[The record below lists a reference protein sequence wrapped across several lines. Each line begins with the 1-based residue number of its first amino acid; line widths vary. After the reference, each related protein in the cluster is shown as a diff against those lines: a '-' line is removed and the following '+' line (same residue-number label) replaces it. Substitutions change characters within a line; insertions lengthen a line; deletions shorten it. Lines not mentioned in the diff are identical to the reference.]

1 MARAKR
7 TARADARR
15 RYRAERGLPDEL
27 PDDEAVEPAASDVDR
42 SKRPATGQTARVGIA
57 TAFRLAFR
65 PLDVRGDLQ
74 ALPRI
79 ALRSKALW
87 VPLLLTL
94 LSAVVFMA
102 LRPEGKS
109 DIASTIAIFLFQYF
123 LATPAIGGVFIAGF
137 LAPRAS
143 WLLGVIVGFASA
155 ACYTFLGLGGFINVP
170 PTVDRTDVVV
180 AAFVMSPIVG
190 AFFAAS
196 AAWYRRFLQ
205 LSNPNRGRAQQAAG
219 RSNGRNRTGGSN
231 QKAGVRR

>member
-15 RYRAERGLPDEL
+15 RHRAERGLPDEL
-27 PDDEAVEPAASDVDR
+27 LDIEAEDAAASTVDHSR
-42 SKRPATGQTARVGIA
+42 RPTTGQTARVGIA
-57 TAFRLAFR
+57 TAFRQAFR

-74 ALPRI
+74 ALPSI

-94 LSAVVFMA
+94 LSTVAFIA

-109 DIASTIAIFLFQYF
+109 DIASTIAVFLFQYF

-143 WLLGVIVGFASA
+143 WLLGVIVGLVSA
-155 ACYTFLGLGGFINVP
+155 ACYAFLGLAGYVNVP
-170 PTVDRTDVVV
+170 STVDSRDVVV

-190 AFFAAS
+190 AFFASS

-205 LSNPNRGRAQQAAG
+205 LSNPNRGRGQQAARRTDG
-219 RSNGRNRTGGSN
+219 RSRGGSN
-231 QKAGVRR
+231 QKAGIRR